1 MHSPFFTTNP
11 PIHPII
17 ILAFTYFHINIGIFF
32 VSKGA
37 IHLFQLKS
45 VTMKPIY
52 SLFIMLSFAGQLRAQ
67 NDTTELFPYGDM
79 NQWMVRVVDESLVI
93 GGNTKYLY
101 EITPGDTLKNN
112 TPYKNSISPWATST
126 VMAKVSGVVKASV
139 TVFPEKRDSG
149 YCARLETRMERVKV
163 LGLINISVLATGTIF
178 VGEVMEPVRDT
189 KNPQSKLNNNI
200 PFTKR
205 PKALEFD
212 YKVEPGG
219 KQIKATGF
227 SRIVDI
233 PEQNNAEASLLLQY
247 RWEDEKGNL
256 FAKRVGTAYE
266 RYDQEVKE
274 WQNGHRI
281 EIHYGDIT
289 GKDFYQPYMDL
300 VKGESTQYAA
310 NSQGKI
316 VPIQEIGWASPDT
329 TPTHIILRFSSGH
342 GGAYIGAPDAKFWI
356 DNVKLVY

>member
-1 MHSPFFTTNP
+1 
-11 PIHPII
+11 
-17 ILAFTYFHINIGIFF
+17 
-32 VSKGA
+32 
-37 IHLFQLKS
+37 
-45 VTMKPIY
+45 MKPIY

-329 TPTHIILRFSSGH
+329 TPTHLILRFSSGH

>member
-1 MHSPFFTTNP
+1 MPNTKKSRCK
-11 PIHPII
+11 IQRD
-17 ILAFTYFHINIGIFF
+17 FF
-32 VSKGA
+32 VQGSERGEQSNRTDSYIKIA
-37 IHLFQLKS
+37 E
-45 VTMKPIY
+45 P
-52 SLFIMLSFAGQLRAQ
+52 
-67 NDTTELFPYGDM
+67 PP
-79 NQWMVRVVDESLVI
+79 VRC
-93 GGNTKYLY
+93 
-101 EITPGDTLKNN
+101 KNN
-112 TPYKNSISPWATST
+112 RA
-126 VMAKVSGVVKASV
+126 
-139 TVFPEKRDSG
+139 
-149 YCARLETRMERVKV
+149 
-163 LGLINISVLATGTIF
+163 
-178 VGEVMEPVRDT
+178 GEVMEPVRDT

-281 EIHYGDIT
+281 KIHYGDIT

>member
-1 MHSPFFTTNP
+1 M
-11 PIHPII
+11 
-17 ILAFTYFHINIGIFF
+17 
-32 VSKGA
+32 
-37 IHLFQLKS
+37 
-45 VTMKPIY
+45 
-52 SLFIMLSFAGQLRAQ
+52 
-67 NDTTELFPYGDM
+67 
-79 NQWMVRVVDESLVI
+79 
-93 GGNTKYLY
+93 
-101 EITPGDTLKNN
+101 
-112 TPYKNSISPWATST
+112 
-126 VMAKVSGVVKASV
+126 KASV

-329 TPTHIILRFSSGH
+329 TPFLLRPWRSLHRCPGRQILDR
-342 GGAYIGAPDAKFWI
+342 
-356 DNVKLVY
+356 